1 LISAQDA
8 KVFVDDVSR
17 QLLMLP
23 ENRTEYSGNV
33 GYGCVTGAV

>member
-1 LISAQDA
+1 MSAQDA
-8 KVFVDDVSR
+8 EVFVDDVSR

-33 GYGCVTGAV
+33 GQGSVPGVV